1 LAAVARAWDERRHCE
16 LNLCRLSFMARSRR
30 PSAQTLGVLRALLA
44 DPGTWRYGYELA
56 AEVGLRSGSLYPIL
70 VRLSD
75 RELLEARWEPASL
88 PGRPPRHLYRL
99 TARGVDFATAHTTA
113 SSPVTSR
120 ALRSPQLSR
129 G

>member
-1 LAAVARAWDERRHCE
+1 
-16 LNLCRLSFMARSRR
+16 MTRSRR

-75 RELLEARWEPASL
+75 RELLEARWEAAASR

-99 TARGVDFATAHTTA
+99 TAQGVDYATAHTP
-113 SSPVTSR
+113 SPAPSR
-120 ALRSPQLSR
+120 PLRSARL
-129 G
+129 GGA

>member
-1 LAAVARAWDERRHCE
+1 MFARLAAGRLPGK
-16 LNLCRLSFMARSRR
+16 LNLCRLIAVARSRR

-75 RELLEARWEPASL
+75 RELLEARWEAASHT
-88 PGRPPRHLYRL
+88 GRPARHLYRL
-99 TARGVDFATAHTTA
+99 TAGGVDYATAHTAA
-113 SSPVTSR
+113 SSPTSLR
-120 ALRSPQLSR
+120 ARPAPQL
-129 G
+129 GGG

>member
-1 LAAVARAWDERRHCE
+1 
-16 LNLCRLSFMARSRR
+16 MARSRR
-30 PSAQTLGVLRALLA
+30 PSDQTLGVLSALLA
-44 DPGTWRYGYELA
+44 DPGRWRYGYELA

-75 RELLEARWEPASL
+75 RELLEARWEAAAL

-99 TARGVDFATAHTTA
+99 TAPGVDFATAHA
-113 SSPVTSR
+113 AAASPVASR
-120 ALRSPQLSR
+120 GLCSPQLGR